1 MNFYSYYGFVPI
13 LMAGVGFNI
22 NFPTNFA
29 VGTDTITN
37 FGFNDDLTLVRGSH
51 QFSFRRQHVTLAAE
65 RELLCVVAGILR
77 IRRNF
82 RHAAD

>member
-13 LMAGVGFNI
+13 LMAGVGFNL

-29 VGTDTITN
+29 AGTDTITN

-51 QFSFRRQHVTLAAE
+51 QFAFGGGVTRSLLNAHSYAWSRRGSSSLPEFSA
-65 RELLCVVAGILR
+65 RP
-77 IRRNF
+77 
-82 RHAAD
+82 

>member
-13 LMAGVGFNI
+13 LMAGVGFNL

-29 VGTDTITN
+29 AGTDTITN

-51 QFSFRRQHVTLAAE
+51 QFAFGGGLTRSLLNAHSYAFSQGLFRFCRSFRNAP
-65 RELLCVVAGILR
+65 
-77 IRRNF
+77 
-82 RHAAD
+82 D